1 MSSIIS
7 PPQGLHLLLPAQ
19 QRSTRCHRGAP
30 RRDTRRHRL
39 RRVRRRAHLQPLLTP
54 AHADRPDPERLALRA
69 YTTESHED
77 NRSPWLSTYLL
88 VSDIV
93 ATFVVR
99 IVFAKSKSRI
109 GIPMIRFFG
118 KHYFFFGG
126 AEVSIFSGLSNRIQY
141 GTSFLY
147 LLCILAY
154 RYLFSPPIVIS

>member
-69 YTTESHED
+69 YTTESRED

-109 GIPMIRFFG
+109 DIPMSTVFWQALFFFWRSRSLYFFG
-118 KHYFFFGG
+118 LIK
-126 AEVSIFSGLSNRIQY
+126 
-141 GTSFLY
+141 
-147 LLCILAY
+147 
-154 RYLFSPPIVIS
+154 